1 MNLIAKNIKH
11 LREARGMSQVDVAK
25 RIEASDKA
33 VSAWERGARKPKM
46 GYVKK
51 LADLFDVP
59 TDDFVN
65 QDMAKY
71 HAETLPGNIHP
82 IHRRLIPVLGNVAAG
97 ELIWTDEHHDDY
109 VEEDGGIRA
118 DFALRVKGDSMA
130 PLIQDNDFVY
140 VRRQNDVLDGQIAV
154 VLTDDSATLKL
165 VYHQPGGL
173 QLVSLNPAYPP
184 MLYSRDNSHEL
195 RIIGLAVS
203 YKRSLITLSTKEE

>member
-1 MNLIAKNIKH
+1 MGLEKINILRKEQKLSLDDLAKKSGVPKSTLSKLTAGITQNPNLETIQAIARA
-11 LREARGMSQVDVAK
+11 LGVPVD
-25 RIEASDKA
+25 
-33 VSAWERGARKPKM
+33 
-46 GYVKK
+46 Y
-51 LADLFDVP
+51 FDDEP
-59 TDDFVN
+59 MDYGHMPD
-65 QDMAKY
+65 
-71 HAETLPGNIHP
+71 NIHP

-97 ELIWTDEHHDDY
+97 EPIWADEQHDDY
-109 VEEDGGIRA
+109 IEEEGGIRA

-140 VRRQNDVLDGQIAV
+140 VRRQDDVLDGQIAV

-184 MLYSRDNSHEL
+184 MLYSQDNSHAL

-203 YKRSLITLSTKEE
+203 YKRSLLPATKAK